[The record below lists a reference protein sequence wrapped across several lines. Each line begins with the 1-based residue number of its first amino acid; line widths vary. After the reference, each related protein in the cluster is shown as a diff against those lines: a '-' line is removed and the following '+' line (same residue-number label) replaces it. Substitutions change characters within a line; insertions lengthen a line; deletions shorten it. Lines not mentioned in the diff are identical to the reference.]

1 MTDSAGNRPGTD
13 DRQDTDDYE
22 ALFLTDTPMFDTRAP
37 IEFKKGAFPHVK
49 SLPLM
54 TDIERAKVGTSYK
67 RDGQE
72 EAIKLG
78 HRLVSGKT
86 KDERMALWLEFAKQN
101 PNGYLYCFRGGL
113 RSHTTQAW
121 LTEAGCHYP
130 LVKGGYKAMRRFLI
144 DRLDS
149 ICDYAVDPERKEKFY
164 IVAGQTGAAK
174 TDLLLKFDNTIDL
187 EGLANHR
194 GSAFGKRA
202 AGQPSQIDFESK
214 LGVEFLRQHHKAPN
228 TPILLE
234 DESHLIGRCALP
246 EKLRSSMHESPIV
259 VVEADLETRVEH
271 SFRNYILQKLAEWEA
286 FCAPGSDLVS
296 LEGKPYDEVS
306 FPGLPSAFE
315 LFAQELKKS
324 MFNIRK
330 RLGGVR
336 HQELT
341 AMLDNALAAHE
352 AGDDSLHREW
362 IRVLLSEYYDPQY
375 DYLLE
380 KRKERIVF
388 RGNAAEV
395 EAYLLALV

>member
-1 MTDSAGNRPGTD
+1 MSGPTRRP
-13 DRQDTDDYE
+13 DTDDYE

-37 IEFKKGAFPHVK
+37 IEFKKGSFPHVK

-54 TDIERAKVGTSYK
+54 TDVERAKVGTSYK

-72 EAIKLG
+72 AAIKLG
-78 HRLVSGKT
+78 HRLVSGAT
-86 KDERMALWLEFAKQN
+86 KDERMALWLDFAKQN

-121 LTEAGCHYP
+121 LAEVGCDYP

-149 ICDYAVDPERKEKFY
+149 ICDYSIDSERKEKIY

-174 TDLLLKFDNTIDL
+174 TDLLLKFDNAIDL

-202 AGQPSQIDFESK
+202 AGQPSQIDFENALS
-214 LGVEFLRQHHKAPN
+214 VQFLRQHHKSPN

-246 EKLRSSMHESPIV
+246 EKLRSAMHKSPIV

-286 FCAPGSDLVS
+286 FCTEEAST
-296 LEGKPYDEVS
+296 EKPR
-306 FPGLPSAFE
+306 AFE
-315 LFAQELKKS
+315 LFAQELRKS

-341 AMLDNALAAHE
+341 TMLDSALAAHE
-352 AGDDSLHREW
+352 AGDNSLHREW
-362 IRVLLSEYYDPQY
+362 IRVLLREYYDPQY

-380 KRKERIVF
+380 KRKDRIVF
-388 RGNAAEV
+388 RGSAMEV
-395 EAYLLALV
+395 EAYLQALV

>member
-1 MTDSAGNRPGTD
+1 MSGPTRRP
-13 DRQDTDDYE
+13 DTDDYE

-37 IEFKKGAFPHVK
+37 IEFKKGSFPHVK

-54 TDIERAKVGTSYK
+54 TDVERAKVGTSYK

-72 EAIKLG
+72 AAIKLG
-78 HRLVSGKT
+78 HRLVSGET
-86 KDERMALWLEFAKQN
+86 KDKRMALWLDFAKQN

-121 LTEAGCHYP
+121 LTEAGCDYP

-149 ICDYAVDPERKEKFY
+149 ICDYSIDSERKEKIY

-174 TDLLLKFDNTIDL
+174 TDLLLKFDNAIDL

-202 AGQPSQIDFESK
+202 AGQPSQIDFENALS
-214 LGVEFLRQHHKAPN
+214 VQFLRQHHKSPN

-246 EKLRSSMHESPIV
+246 EKLRSAMHKSPIV
-259 VVEADLETRVEH
+259 VVEAELETRVEH
-271 SFRNYILQKLAEWEA
+271 SFSNYILQKLAEWEA
-286 FCAPGSDLVS
+286 FCTEEAST
-296 LEGKPYDEVS
+296 EKPT
-306 FPGLPSAFE
+306 AFE
-315 LFAQELKKS
+315 LFAQELRQS

-341 AMLDNALAAHE
+341 TMLDSALAAHE
-352 AGDDSLHREW
+352 AGDNSLHRDW
-362 IRVLLSEYYDPQY
+362 IRMLLSEYYDPQY

-380 KRKERIVF
+380 KRKDRIVF
-388 RGNAAEV
+388 RGSAVEV
-395 EAYLLALV
+395 EAYLQALV

>member
-1 MTDSAGNRPGTD
+1 MSTEAKRP
-13 DRQDTDDYE
+13 DTDDYE

-37 IEFKKGAFPHVK
+37 IEFKKGAFPHVQ

-72 EAIKLG
+72 AAIKLG

-86 KDERMALWLEFAKQN
+86 KDERMALWLEFVKQN
-101 PNGYLYCFRGGL
+101 PQGYLYCFRGGL

-121 LTEAGCHYP
+121 LAEAGCDYP

-149 ICDYAVDPERKEKFY
+149 ICDHATNTERAEKFY

-174 TDLLLKFDNTIDL
+174 TDLLLKFGNTIDL

-202 AGQPSQIDFESK
+202 AGQPSQIGFENDLS
-214 LGVEFLRQHHKAPN
+214 VAFLRQHHKAPSS
-228 TPILLE
+228 PIFLE

-246 EKLRSSMHESPIV
+246 EKLRSAMHASPMV

-271 SFRNYILQKLAEWEA
+271 SFRNYILQKLAEWQA
-286 FCAPGSDLVS
+286 FCADDSDIVS
-296 LEGKPYDEVS
+296 LEGKPYDGES
-306 FPGLPSAFE
+306 TAFE
-315 LFAQELKKS
+315 LFAEELRKS

-341 AMLDNALAAHE
+341 TMLDDALTAHE
-352 AGDDSLHREW
+352 AGDNSLHREW
-362 IRVLLSEYYDPQY
+362 IRVLLEEYYDPQY

-388 RGNAAEV
+388 RGNAVEV
-395 EAYLLALV
+395 EAYLLNLG

>member
-1 MTDSAGNRPGTD
+1 MTNATELDLNKRP
-13 DRQDTDDYE
+13 DTDDYE

-72 EAIKLG
+72 AAIKLG

-86 KDERMALWLEFAKQN
+86 KDERMALWLDFAKQN

-121 LTEAGCHYP
+121 LAEAGCHYP

-149 ICDYAVDPERKEKFY
+149 ICDYATDSERKEKFY

-174 TDLLLKFDNTIDL
+174 TDLLLKYNNTIDL

-202 AGQPSQIDFESK
+202 AGQPSQIDFENTLSIA
-214 LGVEFLRQHHKAPN
+214 FLRQHHKAPN
-228 TPILLE
+228 SPMLLE

-246 EKLRSSMHESPIV
+246 EKLRAAMHKSPIV

-286 FCAPGSDLVS
+286 FCVEDSEIVS
-296 LEGKPYDEVS
+296 LEGKSYDEIS
-306 FPGLPSAFE
+306 FPGKPPAFE
-315 LFAQELKKS
+315 LFAEELRKS

-341 AMLDNALAAHE
+341 IMLDNALAAHE
-352 AGDDSLHREW
+352 AGDNSLHREW

-395 EAYLLALV
+395 EAYLQALN

>member
-1 MTDSAGNRPGTD
+1 MSIESQRP
-13 DRQDTDDYE
+13 DTDDYE

-37 IEFKKGAFPHVK
+37 IEFKKGAFPYVQ

-72 EAIKLG
+72 AAIKLG
-78 HRLVSGKT
+78 HRLVSGDT
-86 KDERMALWLEFAKQN
+86 KDERMALWIAFVKQN

-121 LTEAGCHYP
+121 LEEAGYHYP

-149 ICDYAVDPERKEKFY
+149 ICEYATNPERQEKFY

-202 AGQPSQIDFESK
+202 AGQPSQIDFENS
-214 LGVEFLRQHHKAPN
+214 LSINFLRQHHKAPN
-228 TPILLE
+228 CPILLE

-246 EKLRSSMHESPIV
+246 ERLRTAMHASPII

-286 FCAPGSDLVS
+286 FCAPGSDRVS
-296 LEGKPYDEVS
+296 LEGKPVDRE
-306 FPGLPSAFE
+306 LSAFE
-315 LFAQELKKS
+315 LFAQELQKS

-341 AMLDNALAAHE
+341 TMLDNALEAHE
-352 AGDDSLHREW
+352 KGDNSLHREW

-375 DYLLE
+375 DYLLA
-380 KRKERIVF
+380 KRKERIIF
-388 RGNAAEV
+388 RGSAAEV
-395 EAYLLALV
+395 EAYIQALSVV

>member
-1 MTDSAGNRPGTD
+1 MSKQTGSKQTMRP
-13 DRQDTDDYE
+13 DTDDYE
-22 ALFLTDTPMFDTRAP
+22 ALFLSDTPMFDTRAP

-54 TDIERAKVGTSYK
+54 TDIERAKVGTCYK

-86 KDERMALWLEFAKQN
+86 KDERMAGWLEFAKQN

-121 LTEAGCHYP
+121 LAEAGCHYP

-149 ICDYAVDPERKEKFY
+149 ICDYATDDARKEKFY

-187 EGLANHR
+187 EGIANHR

-202 AGQPSQIDFESK
+202 AGQPSQIGFEND
-214 LGVEFLRQHHKAPN
+214 LAVTFLRQHHKAPN
-228 TPILLE
+228 VPILLE

-246 EKLRSSMHESPIV
+246 EKLRSAMHLSPIV

-286 FCAPGSDLVS
+286 FCAPESTLVS
-296 LEGKPYDEVS
+296 LEGKPYD
-306 FPGLPSAFE
+306 GQYSAFE
-315 LFAQELKKS
+315 LFSEELKKS

-336 HQELT
+336 HKELT
-341 AMLDNALAAHE
+341 AVLDNALVAHA
-352 AGDDSLHREW
+352 AGDNSLHREW
-362 IRVLLSEYYDPQY
+362 IRILLSEYYDPQY

-388 RGNAAEV
+388 RGNADEA
-395 EAYLLALV
+395 EAYLKQLIT

>member
-1 MTDSAGNRPGTD
+1 MRP
-13 DRQDTDDYE
+13 DTDDYE

-121 LTEAGCHYP
+121 LAEAGCDYP

-149 ICDYAVDPERKEKFY
+149 ICDYAIDPERTEKFY

-174 TDLLLKFDNTIDL
+174 TDLLLKFDQTIDL

-202 AGQPSQIDFESK
+202 AGQPSQIDFENK
-214 LGVEFLRQHHKAPN
+214 LSVEFLRQHYHAPN
-228 TPILLE
+228 SPIFLE

-246 EKLRSSMHESPIV
+246 TKLRSAMHESPIV

-271 SFRNYILQKLAEWEA
+271 SFSNYILQKLAEWEE
-286 FCAPGSDLVS
+286 FCTEGSDLVS
-296 LEGKPYDEVS
+296 LEGKPYDGIS
-306 FPGLPSAFE
+306 YPGKPGAFE
-315 LFAQELKKS
+315 LFAQELRKS
-324 MFNIRK
+324 MHNIRK

-341 AMLDNALAAHE
+341 TMLEDALTAHE
-352 AGDDSLHREW
+352 AGDNSLHRGW
-362 IRVLLSEYYDPQY
+362 IRALLSEYYDPQY

-388 RGNAAEV
+388 RGNAVEV
-395 EAYLLALV
+395 EAYLNDLG

>member
-1 MTDSAGNRPGTD
+1 MTANK
-13 DRQDTDDYE
+13 RQDTDDYE
-22 ALFLTDTPMFDTRAP
+22 TLFLTDTPMFDTRAP
-37 IEFKKGAFPHVK
+37 IEFKKGAFPFVE

-54 TDIERAKVGTSYK
+54 TDVERAKVGTSYK

-72 EAIKLG
+72 AAIKLG

-121 LTEAGCHYP
+121 LAEAGIDYP

-144 DRLDS
+144 DRLES

-174 TDLLLKFDNTIDL
+174 TDLLLKFDNAIDL

-202 AGQPSQIDFESK
+202 AGQPSQIDFENK
-214 LGVEFLRQHHKAPN
+214 LSIDFLRLHHKAP
-228 TPILLE
+228 TRPILLE
-234 DESHLIGRCALP
+234 DESHLIGRSALP
-246 EKLRSSMHESPIV
+246 NKLRSAMQDSPMV

-271 SFRNYILQKLAEWEA
+271 SFSNYILQKLAEWEEFSA
-286 FCAPGSDLVS
+286 DDSKIIS
-296 LEGKPYDEVS
+296 LEGKPYEGD
-306 FPGLPSAFE
+306 LTAFE
-315 LFAQELKKS
+315 LFSVELKKS
-324 MFNIRK
+324 MSNIRK

-336 HQELT
+336 YQEL
-341 AMLDNALAAHE
+341 AVMLDAALKAHE
-352 AGDDSLHREW
+352 AGDNSLHRKW
-362 IRVLLSEYYDPQY
+362 IRVLLREYYDPQY

-380 KRKERIVF
+380 QRKERIVF
-388 RGNAAEV
+388 RGNATEV
-395 EAYLLALV
+395 EAYLQALT

>member
-1 MTDSAGNRPGTD
+1 MKKDSMRP
-13 DRQDTDDYE
+13 DTEDYE

-67 RDGQE
+67 RDGQDA
-72 EAIKLG
+72 AIKLG

-86 KDERMALWLEFAKQN
+86 KDERMALWLAFAKEN

-121 LTEAGCHYP
+121 LKEAGCDYP

-144 DRLDS
+144 DRLES

-174 TDLLLKFDNTIDL
+174 TDLLLKFENTIDL

-202 AGQPSQIDFESK
+202 AGQPSQIDFENK
-214 LGVEFLRQHHKAPN
+214 LSVEFLRRHHKAPN
-228 TPILLE
+228 MPILLE
-234 DESHLIGRCALP
+234 DESHLIGRSAIP
-246 EKLRSSMHESPIV
+246 TKLRSAMHESPMV
-259 VVEADLETRVEH
+259 VVEADLEARVEH
-271 SFRNYILQKLAEWEA
+271 SFSNYILQKLAEWEE
-286 FCAPGSDLVS
+286 FCADDSKIIS
-296 LEGKPYDEVS
+296 LEGKPYTGE
-306 FPGLPSAFE
+306 LTAFE
-315 LFAQELKKS
+315 LFSEELKKS
-324 MFNIRK
+324 MSNIRK

-336 HQELT
+336 YQELAT
-341 AMLDNALAAHE
+341 MLDNALEAHK
-352 AGDDSLHREW
+352 AGNNGLHREW
-362 IRVLLSEYYDPQY
+362 IRVLLNEYYDPQY

-380 KRKERIVF
+380 QRKDRIVF

>member
-1 MTDSAGNRPGTD
+1 MTANK
-13 DRQDTDDYE
+13 RQDTDDYE
-22 ALFLTDTPMFDTRAP
+22 ALFLTDTAMFDTRAP

-72 EAIKLG
+72 AAITLG

-86 KDERMALWLEFAKQN
+86 KDERMALWLEFAKKN

-121 LTEAGCHYP
+121 LAEAGCDYP

-144 DRLDS
+144 DRLES
-149 ICDYAVDPERKEKFY
+149 ICDYAADPQRNEKFY

-174 TDLLLKFDNTIDL
+174 TDLLLTFDNAIDL
-187 EGLANHR
+187 EGIANHR

-202 AGQPSQIDFESK
+202 AGQPSQIDFENK
-214 LGVEFLRQHHKAPN
+214 LSIDLLRLHHKAPDR
-228 TPILLE
+228 PILLE
-234 DESHLIGRCALP
+234 DESHLIGRSALP
-246 EKLRSSMHESPIV
+246 TKLRSVMHESPMV
-259 VVEADLETRVEH
+259 VVEASLESRVEH
-271 SFRNYILQKLAEWEA
+271 SFNNYILQKLAEWEA
-286 FCAPGSDLVS
+286 FCTYDSKIIS
-296 LEGKPYDEVS
+296 LEGKSYSGD
-306 FPGLPSAFE
+306 LSAFE
-315 LFAQELKKS
+315 LFSEELKKS
-324 MFNIRK
+324 MSNIRK

-336 HQELT
+336 YQELT
-341 AMLDNALAAHE
+341 VMLDNALEAHK
-352 AGDDSLHREW
+352 AGDNSLHRNW

-380 KRKERIVF
+380 QRKERIVF

-395 EAYLLALV
+395 EAYLKALA

>member
-1 MTDSAGNRPGTD
+1 MSDANSDIRSDTQVRP
-13 DRQDTDDYE
+13 DTEDYE
-22 ALFLTDTPMFDTRAP
+22 SLFLNDTPMFDTRAP
-37 IEFKKGAFPHVK
+37 IEFKKGAFPHTV

-72 EAIKLG
+72 AAIKLG

-86 KDERMALWLEFAKQN
+86 KEERMALWLDFANKN

-121 LTEAGCHYP
+121 LAEAGCHYP

-149 ICDYAVDPERKEKFY
+149 ICDAAVDAAQPEKFY

-202 AGQPSQIDFESK
+202 AGQPSQIDFENN
-214 LGVEFLRQHHKAPN
+214 LAVQFLRQHHKSPN
-228 TPILLE
+228 TPIFLE
-234 DESHLIGRCALP
+234 DESHLIGRCAMPL
-246 EKLRSSMHESPIV
+246 KLRSAMHESPIV
-259 VVEADLETRVEH
+259 VVEADLESRVEH
-271 SFRNYILQKLAEWEA
+271 SFRNYILQKLAEWQEWVA
-286 FCAPGSDLVS
+286 IQTGD
-296 LEGKPYDEVS
+296 EGEQK
-306 FPGLPSAFE
+306 SAFE
-315 LFAQELKKS
+315 LFTEELQKS

-336 HQELT
+336 HQQLT
-341 AMLDNALAAHE
+341 TMLDDALSAHQ
-352 AGDDSLHREW
+352 AGNDSLHREW
-362 IRVLLSEYYDPQY
+362 IRVLLHEYYDPQY

-380 KRKERIVF
+380 QRKDRIVF
-388 RGNAAEV
+388 RGNAEEV
-395 EAYLLALV
+395 EVYLAGLIA

>member
-1 MTDSAGNRPGTD
+1 MTDESTKRLDTDARP
-13 DRQDTDDYE
+13 DTDDYE

-54 TDIERAKVGTSYK
+54 TDIERAKVGTAYK

-121 LTEAGCHYP
+121 LAEAGCNYP

-144 DRLDS
+144 DRLDR
-149 ICDYAVDPERKEKFY
+149 ICDHAIDPERKEKFY

-174 TDLLLKFDNTIDL
+174 TDLLLKFDQTIDL

-214 LGVEFLRQHHKAPN
+214 LSIQFLRKHHQSPN
-228 TPILLE
+228 SPIFLE

-246 EKLRSSMHESPIV
+246 EKLRSTMHASPIV

-271 SFRNYILQKLAEWEA
+271 SFSNYILQKLAEWQA
-286 FCAPGSDLVS
+286 FCAPDSTLVS
-296 LEGKPYDEVS
+296 LEGKPYNGEH
-306 FPGLPSAFE
+306 SAFE
-315 LFAQELKKS
+315 LFAEELKKS
-324 MFNIRK
+324 MYNIRK

-341 AMLDNALAAHE
+341 KMLDDALEAHQ
-352 AGDDSLHREW
+352 AGDDRLHREW

-388 RGNAAEV
+388 RGNAEEV
-395 EAYLLALV
+395 EAYLNNLISK

>member
-1 MTDSAGNRPGTD
+1 MMSGPTRRP
-13 DRQDTDDYE
+13 DTDDYE

-37 IEFKKGAFPHVK
+37 IEFKKGSFPHVK

-72 EAIKLG
+72 AAIKLG

-86 KDERMALWLEFAKQN
+86 KDERMALWLDFAKQN

-121 LTEAGCHYP
+121 LAEAGCDYP

-144 DRLDS
+144 DRLDN
-149 ICDYAVDPERKEKFY
+149 ICDYSADSERSEKFY

-174 TDLLLKFDNTIDL
+174 TDLLLKFGNAIDL

-202 AGQPSQIDFESK
+202 AGQPSQIDFENALSIH
-214 LGVEFLRQHHKAPN
+214 FLRQHHKSPN

-246 EKLRSSMHESPIV
+246 QKLRSAMHKSPIV

-286 FCAPGSDLVS
+286 FCAADTSHENQV
-296 LEGKPYDEVS
+296 
-306 FPGLPSAFE
+306 AFE
-315 LFAQELKKS
+315 LFAQELRKS

-341 AMLDNALAAHE
+341 IMLDNALAAHE
-352 AGDDSLHREW
+352 AGDNSLHKDW
-362 IRVLLSEYYDPQY
+362 IRVLLNEYYDPQY

-395 EAYLLALV
+395 EAYLQALV

>member
-1 MTDSAGNRPGTD
+1 MRP
-13 DRQDTDDYE
+13 DTDDYE

-54 TDIERAKVGTSYK
+54 TDIERAKVGTAYK

-121 LTEAGCHYP
+121 LAEAGCNYP

-149 ICDYAVDPERKEKFY
+149 ICDYAVDPKRKEKFY

-174 TDLLLKFDNTIDL
+174 TDLLLKFDQTIDL

-214 LGVEFLRQHHKAPN
+214 LSIQFLRKHHKSPN
-228 TPILLE
+228 SPIFLE

-246 EKLRSSMHESPIV
+246 TKLRSVMHESPIV

-271 SFRNYILQKLAEWEA
+271 SFSNYILQKLAEWEA
-286 FCAPGSDLVS
+286 FCAPDSTLVS
-296 LEGKPYDEVS
+296 LEGKPYDGEH
-306 FPGLPSAFE
+306 SAFE
-315 LFAQELKKS
+315 LFAEELKKS
-324 MFNIRK
+324 MYNIRK

-336 HQELT
+336 HQELSK
-341 AMLDNALAAHE
+341 MLDDALEAHQ

-388 RGNAAEV
+388 RGNAEEV
-395 EAYLLALV
+395 EAYLNNLI

>member
-1 MTDSAGNRPGTD
+1 MTANK
-13 DRQDTDDYE
+13 RQDTDDYE

-37 IEFKKGAFPHVK
+37 IEFKKGAFPHVE

-72 EAIKLG
+72 AAIKLG

-86 KDERMALWLEFAKQN
+86 KGERMALWLEFAKQN

-121 LTEAGCHYP
+121 LAEAGCDYP

-144 DRLDS
+144 DRLES
-149 ICDYAVDPERKEKFY
+149 ICDYAVDPQRKEKFY

-174 TDLLLKFDNTIDL
+174 TDLLLKFDNAIDL

-202 AGQPSQIDFESK
+202 AGQPSQIDFENK
-214 LGVEFLRQHHKAPN
+214 LSIDFLRRYHKAPN
-228 TPILLE
+228 SPIFLE
-234 DESHLIGRCALP
+234 DESHLIGRSAIP
-246 EKLRSSMHESPIV
+246 SKLRSAMHESPMV
-259 VVEADLETRVEH
+259 VVEADLESRVEH
-271 SFRNYILQKLAEWEA
+271 SFSNYILQKLSEWED
-286 FCAPGSDLVS
+286 FSSDDAKIIS
-296 LEGKPYDEVS
+296 LEGKPYEGDMT
-306 FPGLPSAFE
+306 AFE
-315 LFAQELKKS
+315 LFSDELKKS

-336 HQELT
+336 YQELSV
-341 AMLDNALAAHE
+341 MLDDALTAHE
-352 AGDDSLHREW
+352 GGDNSLHREW
-362 IRVLLSEYYDPQY
+362 IRVLLNEYYDPQY

-380 KRKERIVF
+380 QRKERIVF
-388 RGNAAEV
+388 RGNATEV
-395 EAYLLALV
+395 EAYLRDLG

>member
-1 MTDSAGNRPGTD
+1 MSGPTRRP
-13 DRQDTDDYE
+13 DTDDYE

-37 IEFKKGAFPHVK
+37 IEFKKGSFPHVR

-54 TDIERAKVGTSYK
+54 TDVERAKVGTSYK
-67 RDGQE
+67 RDGQDA
-72 EAIKLG
+72 AIKLG
-78 HRLVSGKT
+78 HRLVSGET
-86 KDERMALWLEFAKQN
+86 KDERMALWLDFAKQN

-121 LTEAGCHYP
+121 LAEAGCDYP

-149 ICDYAVDPERKEKFY
+149 ICDYSIDSERKEKIY

-174 TDLLLKFDNTIDL
+174 TDLLLKFDNAIDL

-202 AGQPSQIDFESK
+202 AGQPSQIDFENALS
-214 LGVEFLRQHHKAPN
+214 VQFLRQHHKSPN

-246 EKLRSSMHESPIV
+246 EKLRSAMHKSPIV

-286 FCAPGSDLVS
+286 FCTEEAST
-296 LEGKPYDEVS
+296 EKPR
-306 FPGLPSAFE
+306 AFE
-315 LFAQELKKS
+315 LFAQELRKS

-341 AMLDNALAAHE
+341 TMLDSALAAHE
-352 AGDDSLHREW
+352 AGDNSLHREW

-380 KRKERIVF
+380 KRKDRIVF
-388 RGNAAEV
+388 RGSAMEV
-395 EAYLLALV
+395 EAYLQALV

>member
-1 MTDSAGNRPGTD
+1 MSGPTRRP
-13 DRQDTDDYE
+13 DTDDYE

-37 IEFKKGAFPHVK
+37 IEFKKGSFPHVK

-54 TDIERAKVGTSYK
+54 TDVERAKVGTSYK

-72 EAIKLG
+72 AAIKLG
-78 HRLVSGKT
+78 HRLVSGAT
-86 KDERMALWLEFAKQN
+86 KDERMALWLDFAKQN

-121 LTEAGCHYP
+121 LAEAGCGYP

-149 ICDYAVDPERKEKFY
+149 ICDYSIDSERKEKIY

-174 TDLLLKFDNTIDL
+174 TDLLLKFDNAIDL

-202 AGQPSQIDFESK
+202 AGQPSQIDFENALS
-214 LGVEFLRQHHKAPN
+214 VQFLRQHHKSPN

-246 EKLRSSMHESPIV
+246 EKLRSAMHKSPIV

-271 SFRNYILQKLAEWEA
+271 SFINYILQKLAEWEA
-286 FCAPGSDLVS
+286 FCTEEAST
-296 LEGKPYDEVS
+296 EKPR
-306 FPGLPSAFE
+306 AFE
-315 LFAQELKKS
+315 LFAQELRKS

-341 AMLDNALAAHE
+341 TMLDSALAAHE
-352 AGDDSLHREW
+352 AGDNSLHREW
-362 IRVLLSEYYDPQY
+362 IRVLLREYYDPQY

-380 KRKERIVF
+380 KRKDRIVF
-388 RGNAAEV
+388 RGSAVEV
-395 EAYLLALV
+395 EAYLQALV

>member
-1 MTDSAGNRPGTD
+1 MRP
-13 DRQDTDDYE
+13 DTDDYE

-54 TDIERAKVGTSYK
+54 TDIERAKVGTAYK
-67 RDGQE
+67 RDGQD

-86 KDERMALWLEFAKQN
+86 KDERMALWLEFAEQN

-121 LTEAGCHYP
+121 LAEAGCDYP

-214 LGVEFLRQHHKAPN
+214 LAVEFLRQHHKAPN
-228 TPILLE
+228 QPILLE

-246 EKLRSSMHESPIV
+246 EKLRSTMHVSPIV

-271 SFRNYILQKLAEWEA
+271 SFSNYILQKLAEWEA
-286 FCAPGSDLVS
+286 FCAPNSTLVS
-296 LEGKPYDEVS
+296 LEGKPYDGTS
-306 FPGLPSAFE
+306 SAFE
-315 LFAQELKKS
+315 LFAEELKKS

-336 HQELT
+336 HQALT
-341 AMLDNALAAHE
+341 TLLDDALIAHQ
-352 AGDDSLHREW
+352 AGDNSLHREW
-362 IRVLLSEYYDPQY
+362 IRVLLNEYYDPQY
-375 DYLLE
+375 DYLLS
-380 KRKERIVF
+380 KRADRIVF

-395 EAYLLALV
+395 EAYLTNLN

>member
-1 MTDSAGNRPGTD
+1 MTNETPRAGNAVRP
-13 DRQDTDDYE
+13 DTDDYE

-54 TDIERAKVGTSYK
+54 TDIERAKVGTAYK
-67 RDGQE
+67 RDGQD

-86 KDERMALWLEFAKQN
+86 KDERMAAWLEFAKQN

-121 LTEAGCHYP
+121 LAEAGCHYP

-149 ICDYAVDPERKEKFY
+149 ICDYALDSEREEKFY

-214 LGVEFLRQHHKAPN
+214 LSVQFLRQHHKAPN
-228 TPILLE
+228 QPIFLE

-246 EKLRSSMHESPIV
+246 EKLRSTMHKSPIV

-271 SFRNYILQKLAEWEA
+271 SFSNYILQKLAEWQA
-286 FCAPGSDLVS
+286 FCAPNSELVS
-296 LEGKPYDEVS
+296 LEGKPYDGES
-306 FPGLPSAFE
+306 SAFE
-315 LFAQELKKS
+315 LFAEELKKS

-341 AMLDNALAAHE
+341 AMLEAALEAHK
-352 AGDDSLHREW
+352 AGDDSLHRQW

-375 DYLLE
+375 DYLLS
-380 KRKERIVF
+380 KRAERIVF
-388 RGNAAEV
+388 RGNAEEV
-395 EAYLLALV
+395 EAYLLNISG

>member
-1 MTDSAGNRPGTD
+1 MSIESQRL
-13 DRQDTDDYE
+13 DTDDYE

-37 IEFKKGAFPHVK
+37 IEFKKGAFPYVQ

-72 EAIKLG
+72 AAIKLG
-78 HRLVSGKT
+78 HRLVSGDT
-86 KDERMALWLEFAKQN
+86 KDERMALWIDFVKQN

-121 LTEAGCHYP
+121 LKEAGYDYP

-149 ICDYAVDPERKEKFY
+149 ICEYATNSERQEKFY

-202 AGQPSQIDFESK
+202 AGQPSQIDFENS
-214 LGVEFLRQHHKAPN
+214 LSINFLRQHHKAPN
-228 TPILLE
+228 CPILLE

-246 EKLRSSMHESPIV
+246 EKLRTAMHASPII
-259 VVEADLETRVEH
+259 VVEADLEARVEH

-286 FCAPGSDLVS
+286 FCAPGSNRVS
-296 LEGKPYDEVS
+296 LEGKLVDRE
-306 FPGLPSAFE
+306 LSAFE
-315 LFAQELKKS
+315 LFAQELQKS

-341 AMLDNALAAHE
+341 TMLDNALEAHKN
-352 AGDDSLHREW
+352 GDNSLHREW
-362 IRVLLSEYYDPQY
+362 IRVLLREYYDPQY
-375 DYLLE
+375 DYLLA
-380 KRKERIVF
+380 KRKERIIF
-388 RGNAAEV
+388 RGSAAEV
-395 EAYLLALV
+395 EAYIQALSAV

>member
-1 MTDSAGNRPGTD
+1 MTANK
-13 DRQDTDDYE
+13 RQDTDDYE
-22 ALFLTDTPMFDTRAP
+22 ALFLIDTPMFDTRAP

-72 EAIKLG
+72 AAIKLG
-78 HRLVSGKT
+78 HRLVSGAT
-86 KDERMALWLEFAKQN
+86 KDERMALWLEFAKKN

-121 LTEAGCHYP
+121 LAEAGCDYP

-144 DRLDS
+144 NRLES
-149 ICDYAVDPERKEKFY
+149 ICDYAADPQRKEKFY

-174 TDLLLKFDNTIDL
+174 TDLLLKFDNAIDL

-202 AGQPSQIDFESK
+202 AGQPSQIDFENNLSIA
-214 LGVEFLRQHHKAPN
+214 LLRQHHKAPN
-228 TPILLE
+228 SPILLE
-234 DESHLIGRCALP
+234 DESHLIGRSALP
-246 EKLRSSMHESPIV
+246 TKFRSVMHESPMV
-259 VVEADLETRVEH
+259 VVEADLESRVEH
-271 SFRNYILQKLAEWEA
+271 SFSNYILQKLAEWEA
-286 FCAPGSDLVS
+286 FSADDSKIIS
-296 LEGKPYDEVS
+296 LEGKPYNGEMT
-306 FPGLPSAFE
+306 AFE
-315 LFAQELKKS
+315 LFSEELKKS

-336 HQELT
+336 YQELT
-341 AMLDNALAAHE
+341 VMLDDALEAHK
-352 AGDDSLHREW
+352 AGDNSLHRQW

-380 KRKERIVF
+380 QRKERIVF

-395 EAYLLALV
+395 EAYLQALK

>member
-1 MTDSAGNRPGTD
+1 MSKEDMHPDIDVRP
-13 DRQDTDDYE
+13 DTDDYE
-22 ALFLTDTPMFDTRAP
+22 ALFLNDTPMFDTRAP
-37 IEFKKGAFPHVK
+37 IEFKKGAFPHTV

-72 EAIKLG
+72 AAIKLG

-86 KDERMALWLEFAKQN
+86 KEERMALWLDFANKN

-121 LTEAGCHYP
+121 LAEAGCHYP

-144 DRLDS
+144 DRLES
-149 ICDYAVDPERKEKFY
+149 ICDAAVDSTRPEKFY

-174 TDLLLKFDNTIDL
+174 TDLLLKFGNTIDL

-202 AGQPSQIDFESK
+202 AGQPSQIDFENNLS
-214 LGVEFLRQHHKAPN
+214 VQFLRQNHKSPN
-228 TPILLE
+228 TPIFLE
-234 DESHLIGRCALP
+234 DESHLIGRCSIPL
-246 EKLRSSMHESPIV
+246 KLRSAMQTSPIV
-259 VVEADLETRVEH
+259 VVEADLEARVEH
-271 SFRNYILQKLAEWEA
+271 SFRNYILQKLAEWEEWVA
-286 FCAPGSDLVS
+286 VQGQIEVQGSDQT
-296 LEGKPYDEVS
+296 EEK
-306 FPGLPSAFE
+306 SAFE
-315 LFAQELKKS
+315 LFSEELNKS

-336 HQELT
+336 HQQLT
-341 AMLDNALAAHE
+341 NMLNDALSAHE
-352 AGDDSLHREW
+352 AGDNSFHREW

-380 KRKERIVF
+380 KNSERIVF
-388 RGNAAEV
+388 RGNAEDV
-395 EAYLLALV
+395 EAYLASLIA

>member
-1 MTDSAGNRPGTD
+1 MTGPAKRP
-13 DRQDTDDYE
+13 DTDAYE

-72 EAIKLG
+72 AAIKLG

-121 LTEAGCHYP
+121 LAEAGCDYP

-144 DRLDS
+144 DRLES

-174 TDLLLKFDNTIDL
+174 TDLLLKFDNTVDL

-202 AGQPSQIDFESK
+202 AGQPSQIDFENK
-214 LGVEFLRQHHKAPN
+214 LSIEFLRRYHKAPN
-228 TPILLE
+228 MPILLE
-234 DESHLIGRCALP
+234 DESHLIGRSAIP
-246 EKLRSSMHESPIV
+246 TKLRSAMHESPMV

-271 SFRNYILQKLAEWEA
+271 SFRNYILQKLAEWEEFSA
-286 FCAPGSDLVS
+286 DDSKIIS
-296 LEGKPYDEVS
+296 LEGKPYTGD
-306 FPGLPSAFE
+306 LTAFE
-315 LFAQELKKS
+315 LFSEELKKS
-324 MFNIRK
+324 MSNIRK

-336 HQELT
+336 YQELT
-341 AMLDNALAAHE
+341 VMLDNALEAHK
-352 AGDDSLHREW
+352 AGDNSLHREW
-362 IRVLLSEYYDPQY
+362 IRILLNEYYDPQY

-380 KRKERIVF
+380 QRKDRIVF

-395 EAYLLALV
+395 EAYLRNLAGTTI

>member
-1 MTDSAGNRPGTD
+1 MSEESQRPDTDARL
-13 DRQDTDDYE
+13 DTDDYE
-22 ALFLTDTPMFDTRAP
+22 ALFLDDTPMFDTRAP
-37 IEFKKGAFPHVK
+37 IEFKKGAFPHTV

-72 EAIKLG
+72 AAIKLG

-86 KDERMALWLEFAKQN
+86 KDERMALWLDFANKN

-121 LTEAGCHYP
+121 LAEAGCHYP

-149 ICDYAVDPERKEKFY
+149 ICEAAVDTSQLEKFY

-202 AGQPSQIDFESK
+202 AGQPSQIDFENNM
-214 LGVEFLRQHHKAPN
+214 GVQFLRQHHKSPN
-228 TPILLE
+228 TPIFLE
-234 DESHLIGRCALP
+234 DESHLIGRCAMPL
-246 EKLRSSMHESPIV
+246 KLRSAMHESPIV
-259 VVEADLETRVEH
+259 VVEADLESRVEH
-271 SFRNYILQKLAEWEA
+271 SFCNYILQKLAEWQEW
-286 FCAPGSDLVS
+286 VVIH
-296 LEGKPYDEVS
+296 KPEK
-306 FPGLPSAFE
+306 SAFE
-315 LFAQELKKS
+315 LFAEELQKS

-336 HQELT
+336 HQHLT
-341 AMLDNALAAHE
+341 TLLDDALSAHE
-352 AGDDSLHREW
+352 AGDDSQHREW
-362 IRVLLSEYYDPQY
+362 IRVLLKEYYDPQY

-380 KRKERIVF
+380 QRKDRIVF
-388 RGNAAEV
+388 RGNSEEV
-395 EAYLLALV
+395 EAYLMSLIA

>member
-1 MTDSAGNRPGTD
+1 MSEESQRLETEVRP
-13 DRQDTDDYE
+13 DTDDYE
-22 ALFLTDTPMFDTRAP
+22 SLFLNDTPMFDTRAP
-37 IEFKKGAFPHVK
+37 IEFKKGAFPHTV

-72 EAIKLG
+72 AAIKLG

-86 KDERMALWLEFAKQN
+86 KDERMALWLDFANKN

-121 LTEAGCHYP
+121 LAEAGCHYP

-149 ICDYAVDPERKEKFY
+149 ICDAAADATQPEKFY

-174 TDLLLKFDNTIDL
+174 TDLLLKFANTIDL

-202 AGQPSQIDFESK
+202 AGQPSQIDFENH
-214 LGVEFLRQHHKAPN
+214 LAIQFLRQHHKSPS
-228 TPILLE
+228 TPIFLE
-234 DESHLIGRCALP
+234 DESHLIGRCAMPL
-246 EKLRSSMHESPIV
+246 KLRSAMHESPIV
-259 VVEADLETRVEH
+259 VVEADLESRVEH
-271 SFRNYILQKLAEWEA
+271 SFRNYILQKLAEWQEWVA
-286 FCAPGSDLVS
+286 LQAGDIGDDRD
-296 LEGKPYDEVS
+296 EGENK
-306 FPGLPSAFE
+306 SAFE
-315 LFAQELKKS
+315 LFAEELQKS

-336 HQELT
+336 HQQLT
-341 AMLDNALAAHE
+341 TMLDDALSAHQ

-362 IRVLLSEYYDPQY
+362 IRVLLNEYYDPQY

-380 KRKERIVF
+380 QRKDRIVF
-388 RGNAAEV
+388 RGNAEDV
-395 EAYLLALV
+395 EAYLAGLIA